1 MSATLTKSGAI
12 QGLPV
17 VGLENAKLGP
27 ARELFVDLATGRI
40 EFLIVEEASL
50 LGGSGKYHP
59 VPWSAVRHDP
69 VAGSLQIEITKDD
82 FKASPSYDRDQLAN
96 ASYGWDEQ
104 AVRYFTIPPV
114 T

>member
-1 MSATLTKSGAI
+1 MSTTLTKSGSI

-17 VGLENAKLGP
+17 TGIENAKLGP
-27 ARELFVDLATGRI
+27 ARELFVDLIVGRV

-59 VPWSAVRHDP
+59 VPWSAVRYDP
-69 VAGSLQIEITKDD
+69 VAAGFQIEVTKDA

-96 ASYGWDEQ
+96 ASYGWNEQ
-104 AVRYFTIPPV
+104 ATRYFSTARV